1 MNNVDDILVV
11 IPARGGSKGIP
22 MKNIKPLN
30 GKPLIKYSIEFAL
43 KHFKKEQIV
52 VSTDHKDIQRVA
64 QSSGIPTPT
73 LRPIHLAQDKSATYD
88 VLLDIIKQ
96 KKAEGFN
103 FNRILLLQPT
113 SPFRSSKHLLNILEM
128 DRPNIDMIVSVKET
142 KSNPYFNLF
151 EEDNLGFL
159 VLSKQSDVDGRQF
172 APKVYEYNGS
182 IYLMKIARLEKTKI
196 SEFDRV
202 KKYIMTSIE
211 SIDLDTHLD
220 WGFAEFMLK
229 ENKIELD

>member
-64 QSSGIPTPT
+64 QSCGIPTPT
-73 LRPIHLAQDKSATYD
+73 LRPNYLAQDDSSTHD

-103 FNRILLLQPT
+103 FKRILLLQPT
-113 SPFRSSKHLLNILEM
+113 SPFRTSKHLLKILEM
-128 DRPNIDMIVSVKET
+128 DMPNIDMIASVKEA
-142 KSNPYFNLF
+142 KSTPLIFGVVLF
-151 EEDNLGFL
+151 YLADLQNMGTRIASAMIFFVIYIVFAALIKNQGF
-159 VLSKQSDVDGRQF
+159 
-172 APKVYEYNGS
+172 
-182 IYLMKIARLEKTKI
+182 IYIQNTIKEMKISLNKN
-196 SEFDRV
+196 V
-202 KKYIMTSIE
+202 SIE
-211 SIDLDTHLD
+211 
-220 WGFAEFMLK
+220 
-229 ENKIELD
+229 

>member
-64 QSSGIPTPT
+64 QSCGIPTPT
-73 LRPIHLAQDKSATYD
+73 LRPNHLAQDKSATYD

-103 FNRILLLQPT
+103 FNRMLLLQPT
-113 SPFRSSKHLLNILEM
+113 SPFRSSNHLINILEM
-128 DRPNIDMIVSVKET
+128 DRPNIDMIVSVKEA

-159 VLSKQSDVDGRQF
+159 ALSKQSDVAGRQF

-182 IYLMKIARLEKTKI
+182 IYLMKIARLEKNKI

-202 KKYIMTSIE
+202 KKYIMTSIQ
-211 SIDLDTHLD
+211 SLDLDTQLD
-220 WGFAEFMLK
+220 WDFAEHMLK

>member
-64 QSSGIPTPT
+64 QSCGIPTPT
-73 LRPIHLAQDKSATYD
+73 LRPNHLAQDKSATYD

-103 FNRILLLQPT
+103 FNRMLLLQPT
-113 SPFRSSKHLLNILEM
+113 SPFRSSNHLINILEM
-128 DRPNIDMIVSVKET
+128 DRPNIDMIVSVKEA

-159 VLSKQSDVDGRQF
+159 ALSKQSDVGGRQF

-182 IYLMKIARLEKTKI
+182 IYLMKIARLEKNKI

-202 KKYIMTSIE
+202 KKYIMTSIQ
-211 SIDLDTHLD
+211 SLDLDTQLD
-220 WGFAEFMLK
+220 WDFAEYILK

>member
-1 MNNVDDILVV
+1 MNTLDDILVV

-64 QSSGIPTPT
+64 QSCGIPTPT
-73 LRPIHLAQDKSATYD
+73 LRPNYLAQDDSSTHD

-103 FNRILLLQPT
+103 FKRILLLQPT
-113 SPFRSSKHLLNILEM
+113 SPFRTSKHLLNILEM
-128 DRPNIDMIVSVKET
+128 DMPNIDMIASVKEA

-151 EEDNLGFL
+151 EEDDLGFL
-159 VLSKQSDVDGRQF
+159 ALSKKSDVSGRQF
-172 APKVYEYNGS
+172 APKVFEYNGS

-196 SEFDRV
+196 SEFERV

-211 SIDLDTHLD
+211 SLDLDTHLD
-220 WGFAEFMLK
+220 WDFAEFMLK